1 MNKFYGA
8 VGFGVSEEKA
18 AYVHDQNI
26 TERMYSGDI
35 LQFSRRFEKGE
46 GLNDDLNISNKISI
60 LGDPYAYENFV
71 NIRYV
76 TWMGTK
82 WKVPS
87 IEVNYPR
94 LILTIGGVYN
104 GPDS

>member
-18 AYVHDQNI
+18 AYVYDQTI
-26 TERMYSGDI
+26 VERMYSGDI
-35 LQFSRRFEKGE
+35 LQFSRQFEKGE
-46 GLNDDLNISNKISI
+46 GLNDNLNISNKISI
-60 LGDPYAYENFV
+60 LGDPYAYENFA

-76 TWMGTK
+76 SWMGTL
-82 WKVPS
+82 WKVSS

-94 LILTIGGVYN
+94 LILAIGGVYN
-104 GPDS
+104 GPNS